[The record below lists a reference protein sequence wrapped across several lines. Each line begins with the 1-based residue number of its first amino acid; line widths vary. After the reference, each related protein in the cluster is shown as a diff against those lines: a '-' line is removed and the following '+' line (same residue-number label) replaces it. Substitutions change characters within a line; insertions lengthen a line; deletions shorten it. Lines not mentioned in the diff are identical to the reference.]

1 MELSDL
7 RANFNVL
14 TVGAGMR
21 RTRAGSE
28 PSPKSMVAWVGL
40 NLATWNATLEIFLT
54 LGKEKPIYSGQR
66 AHSLCLCHR
75 ICNESKIYSV
85 DL

>member
-28 PSPKSMVAWVGL
+28 LSLMSMVAWIGL
-40 NLATWNATLEIFLT
+40 NLATWNATMEIFST
-54 LGKEKPIYSGQR
+54 LGKEKPKCSGQR
-66 AHSLCLCHR
+66 ALNWPGPVAYNLQ
-75 ICNESKIYSV
+75 
-85 DL
+85 